1 MRRMIIYTG
10 HLCGYCSRAKKLLK
24 EKNIDFEEINI
35 HNQYDKKEEMIEL
48 SGGRMSVP
56 QIFYGEQH
64 IGGCDDLYNMENNG
78 ELDKVLS
85 KEID

>member
-1 MRRMIIYTG
+1 MRRMVIYTG
-10 HLCGYCSRAKKLLK
+10 HLCGYCSMAKKLLK

-35 HNQYDKKEEMIEL
+35 HSQYDKKEEMIRL

-56 QIFYGEQH
+56 QIFYGGQY
-64 IGGCDDLYNMENNG
+64 IGGCDDLYNMEHAG
-78 ELDKVLS
+78 ELDIIIN

>member
-1 MRRMIIYTG
+1 M
-10 HLCGYCSRAKKLLK
+10 AKKLLK

-35 HNQYDKKEEMIEL
+35 HTQYDKKEEMIEL
-48 SGGRMSVP
+48 SGGRISVP

>member
-1 MRRMIIYTG
+1 MRRMVIYTG
-10 HLCGYCSRAKKLLK
+10 HLCGYCSMAKKLLK

-78 ELDKVLS
+78 ELDKILS